1 MQLNFIVIVL
11 VVVCGSVTANSL
23 YNLNS
28 QPKDVGLT
36 TCEKIYGLM
45 AYPRIIRNITVLR
58 TSPLRVRVYLLAQG
72 PSKSIP
78 FSVEGM
84 VCQVGFD
91 QNAANAACR
100 SHNFNNAVLVSDIE
114 WQEPPTGSGQ
124 ECIMDT
130 ESYKSVIPCEY
141 IMHQINCPASVI
153 NLADCRFPPLFSQ
166 SLSCNR
172 YTHVGLICT

>member
-1 MQLNFIVIVL
+1 MRATFFAMFLFAA
-11 VVVCGSVTANSL
+11 CGLTIGTSL
-23 YNLNS
+23 FDLEP
-28 QPKDVGLT
+28 QTRDVGLA
-36 TCEKIYGLM
+36 TCEKIYGLL
-45 AYPRIIRNITVLR
+45 AYPRAIKNITVLR

-72 PSKSIP
+72 PSRSIP

-84 VCQVGFD
+84 VCQAGFD

-100 SHNFNNAVLVSDIE
+100 SENFQNAVMVTNIA
-114 WQEPPTGSGQ
+114 WHEPPASYGQ
-124 ECIMDT
+124 QCIMDT

-141 IMHQINCPASVI
+141 ILHQLNCAPSAT

-166 SLSCNR
+166 SLECNA